1 MHDHTHTPHAAHAPR
16 EARGAREPGLAGAT
30 PDRRRWR
37 ALTLLCL
44 AQFMLIVDVTVV
56 TVALPT
62 IAHDLSLGRGGLTW
76 VVAAY
81 SLCFGGL
88 LLLGGRLADTL
99 GRRRAFLIGLTVF
112 TAASLFSGLAWT
124 GAALIGGRVAQGVG
138 AALLSP
144 AALSIITTTF
154 DGPERNRAL
163 GVWAAIGGSGGAVGV
178 LVGGLLTS
186 GPGWQAVFF
195 VNVPIGL
202 AVLALLPRAVAPVPA
217 ARRPLDVPGALA
229 ATATAALL
237 IFGLVRAGE
246 YGWSDGST
254 VVPLVAAAI
263 GAVGFVLRE
272 RTARAPL
279 VPLSL
284 LGRRSIAT
292 GNLIMVSASSLLLAA
307 FFLASQY
314 LQNVLDYS
322 AVRTGLVF
330 LPVALATI
338 VGAHVSSILI
348 GKIGP
353 RTVAAAGFALAA
365 AGLALLARLPAGGNV
380 VVDLLPGF
388 MVLAAGLGLG
398 FVCATTTA
406 LHGVGHHEAGLA
418 SGIVNT
424 GHEVGGAFGVA
435 LATALAGASVG
446 GHTVAGFQTAF
457 GAFAGAAAIVAV
469 LALSLVPGGRPDT
482 GGGPIFAH

>member
-1 MHDHTHTPHAAHAPR
+1 
-16 EARGAREPGLAGAT
+16 
-30 PDRRRWR
+30 
-37 ALTLLCL
+37 
-44 AQFMLIVDVTVV
+44 MLIVDVTVV

-62 IAHDLSLGRGGLTW
+62 IADDLSLGRGGLTW

-112 TAASLFSGLAWT
+112 TAASLVSGLAWT
-124 GAALIGGRVAQGVG
+124 GAALIGGRVAQGIG

-154 DGPERNRAL
+154 DGPDRSRAF

-178 LVGGLLTS
+178 LAGGLLTS

-195 VNVPIGL
+195 INVPIGL
-202 AVLALLPRAVAPVPA
+202 AVLALLPRAVPPVPA
-217 ARRPLDVPGALA
+217 MRRPLDIPGALA

-237 IFGLVRAGE
+237 IFGLVRAGD
-246 YGWSDGST
+246 YGWSDGTTIVS
-254 VVPLVAAAI
+254 LIAATG
-263 GAVGFVLRE
+263 GAVVFTLRE
-272 RTARAPL
+272 RTARSPL
-279 VPLSL
+279 VPLSM

-292 GNLIMVSASSLLLAA
+292 GNLIMLSTSSVLFAA

-330 LPVALATI
+330 LPVALAI
-338 VGAHVSSILI
+338 IAAAHVSSVVV
-348 GKIGP
+348 GKVGP
-353 RTVAAAGFALAA
+353 RPVAAAGFAFAT
-365 AGLALLARLPAGGNV
+365 AGFLLLARLPADGNV

-388 MVLAAGLGLG
+388 MILAVGLGLG

-406 LHGVGHHEAGLA
+406 MNGIGHHEAGLA

-424 GHEVGGAFGVA
+424 GHEIGGALGVA

-446 GHTVAGFQTAF
+446 GHTVAGFHTAF
-457 GAFAGAAAIVAV
+457 GVFGAAAAIFAV
-469 LALSLVPGGRPDT
+469 LAVLLIPGGRPDT
-482 GGGPIFAH
+482 AGGPIFAH

>member
-1 MHDHTHTPHAAHAPR
+1 MLDRPPAASHLSGSAPD
-16 EARGAREPGLAGAT
+16 P
-30 PDRRRWR
+30 RRWR
-37 ALTLLCL
+37 ALTLICL

-62 IAHDLSLGRGGLTW
+62 IANDLSLGRGGLTW

-112 TAASLFSGLAWT
+112 TAASLVSGLAWT
-124 GAALIGGRVAQGVG
+124 GAALIGGRVFQGIG

-154 DGPERNRAL
+154 DGPDRGRAL

-178 LVGGLLTS
+178 LAGGLLTS

-195 VNVPIGL
+195 INVPIGL
-202 AVLALLPRAVAPVPA
+202 AVLALLPRVVPPVPA
-217 ARRPLDVPGALA
+217 IRRPLDIPGALA

-237 IFGLVRAGE
+237 IFGLVRAGD
-246 YGWSDGST
+246 YGWSDGTTIVS
-254 VVPLVAAAI
+254 LIAAAG
-263 GAVGFVLRE
+263 GAVVFTLRE
-272 RTARAPL
+272 RTASSPL
-279 VPLSL
+279 VPLPM

-292 GNLIMVSASSLLLAA
+292 GNLLMLSSSGVLFAA

-322 AVRTGLVF
+322 PVRTGLVF
-330 LPVALATI
+330 LPVALAI
-338 VGAHVSSILI
+338 IAGAQVSSVLV
-348 GKIGP
+348 GRVGP
-353 RTVAAAGFALAA
+353 RPVAAAGFAFAA
-365 AGLALLARLPAGGNV
+365 AGSLLLARLPADGNV

-388 MVLAAGLGLG
+388 MILAVGLGLG

-406 LHGVGHHEAGLA
+406 MNGIGHHEAGLA

-424 GHEVGGAFGVA
+424 GHEIGGAFGVA
-435 LATALAGASVG
+435 LAAALAGASVG

-457 GAFAGAAAIVAV
+457 GAFAAAAGILAV
-469 LALSLVPGGRPDT
+469 LAVLLIPGGRPDT
-482 GGGPIFAH
+482 GAGPVFAH

>member
-1 MHDHTHTPHAAHAPR
+1 
-16 EARGAREPGLAGAT
+16 
-30 PDRRRWR
+30 
-37 ALTLLCL
+37 
-44 AQFMLIVDVTVV
+44 MLIVDVTVV

-62 IAHDLSLGRGGLTW
+62 IGRDLSLGRGGLTW

-112 TAASLFSGLAWT
+112 TAASLVSGLAWT
-124 GAALIGGRVAQGVG
+124 GGALIGGRVAQGIG

-154 DGPERNRAL
+154 DGPERRRAL

-186 GPGWQAVFF
+186 GPGWQYVFF

-202 AVLALLPRAVAPVPA
+202 AVLALLPSAVPPVPA
-217 ARRPLDVPGALA
+217 GRRPLDVPGALA

-246 YGWSDGST
+246 YGWSDGTTIVS
-254 VVPLVAAAI
+254 LVAAAG
-263 GAVGFVLRE
+263 GAVVFALRE
-272 RTARAPL
+272 RTARSPL
-279 VPLSL
+279 VPLPM

-292 GNLIMVSASSLLLAA
+292 GNLIMLSASSLLLAA

-314 LQNVLDYS
+314 LQNLLGYS

-330 LPVALATI
+330 LPVALAI
-338 VGAHVSSILI
+338 VAGAHASSTLV
-348 GKIGP
+348 GKVGP
-353 RTVAAAGFALAA
+353 RLVAAAGFAFAA
-365 AGLALLARLPAGGNV
+365 AGLVLLARLPAGGNV
-380 VVDLLPGF
+380 VLDLLPGF
-388 MVLAAGLGLG
+388 MILAVGLGIG

-406 LHGVGHHEAGLA
+406 MNGIGHHEAGLA

-424 GHEVGGAFGVA
+424 GHEIGGAFGVA

-446 GHTVAGFQTAF
+446 GHTIAGFQHAF
-457 GAFAGAAAIVAV
+457 GVFAAAAAIIAV
-469 LALSLVPGGRPDT
+469 LALLLIPGGRPDT
-482 GGGPIFAH
+482 GDGPVFAH